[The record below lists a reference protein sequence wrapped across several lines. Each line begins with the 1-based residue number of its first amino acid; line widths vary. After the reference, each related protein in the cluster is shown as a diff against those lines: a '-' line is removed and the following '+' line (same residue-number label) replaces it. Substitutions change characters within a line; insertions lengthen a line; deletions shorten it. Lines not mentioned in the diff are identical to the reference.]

1 MSEDYNSLR
10 MVQKLFKCPIC
21 LKGFKKLV
29 NINENF
35 SKCPQCG
42 HEHCTETINSEFNRE
57 SVDSQYR
64 IPFCNLPESVRR
76 QYHTVTDIH
85 DRHPDNFYLDN
96 LRNANNNPNH
106 INYNSSNINTNNNNM
121 NRPNANTSNANNTNN
136 TSNTNQNNNNP
147 RNYNILF
154 IPFNV
159 SPFSGSVNRHPFDFA
174 VFEGPIGSN
183 DNSNPSDNFF
193 LDNFASNFISN
204 FINPMTRIVFI
215 NNMQNQHQGN
225 PPASKAAID
234 KLKHFKMEKK
244 YCKKN
249 EKDPNQL
256 EFPECSICLMEV
268 NEGQDTILL
277 PCGHMFHDGCV
288 TKWLQIHN
296 TCPLCRFELATDNIE
311 YERQRNQRNQQRE
324 TNIRNNPNIHPIDLH
339 HPENI
344 NNNQNQ
350 NNINQGQV
358 NNNQSQNQNNQNNNN
373 QSQNNINQSQNN
385 NNQSQ
390 NNNNQ
395 SQNNNNQSQNN
406 INQNQNTI
414 NQNQNNINQNNINQN
429 QNNINQ
435 VQNNNGQNQNNNA
448 QTTSSVNINLQG
460 EDMSDI

>member
-29 NINENF
+29 NISENF

-42 HEHCTETINSEFNRE
+42 HEHCTENINSEFNRE

-76 QYHTVTDIH
+76 EYHTVTDIH

-96 LRNANNNPNH
+96 LRNTNNNENH
-106 INYNSSNINTNNNNM
+106 INNNYSNININNNNM
-121 NRPNANTSNANNTNN
+121 NRPNTNTNYANNTNN
-136 TSNTNQNNNNP
+136 SNNANNSNNTSNNNQNNNNP
-147 RNYNILF
+147 RNFNILF

-183 DNSNPSDNFF
+183 DNSNPSANFF

-225 PPASKAAID
+225 PPASKSAID

-244 YCKKN
+244 YCKKSDN
-249 EKDPNQL
+249 DPNKL

-277 PCGHMFHDGCV
+277 PCGHMFHETCV
-288 TKWLQIHN
+288 TKWLEIHN
-296 TCPLCRFELATDNIE
+296 TCPLCRFELATDDAE

-324 TNIRNNPNIHPIDLH
+324 ANIRNNPNVHPIDFN
-339 HPENI
+339 HPENINNNHNQKQNNQSQVNNI

-350 NNINQGQV
+350 NNINQGQ
-358 NNNQSQNQNNQNNNN
+358 
-373 QSQNNINQSQNN
+373 IN
-385 NNQSQ
+385 
-390 NNNNQ
+390 
-395 SQNNNNQSQNN
+395 
-406 INQNQNTI
+406 
-414 NQNQNNINQNNINQN
+414 NQNNINQN
-429 QNNINQ
+429 QNNSNN
-435 VQNNNGQNQNNNA
+435 QNNQNENNNNNNA
-448 QTTSSVNINLQG
+448 QTQSVNINLQG